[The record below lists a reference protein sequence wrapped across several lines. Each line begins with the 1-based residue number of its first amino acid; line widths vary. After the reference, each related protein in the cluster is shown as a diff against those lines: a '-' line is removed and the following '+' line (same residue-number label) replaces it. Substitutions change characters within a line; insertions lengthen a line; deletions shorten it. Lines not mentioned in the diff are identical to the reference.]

1 MRAPPQMSPEFSEG
15 DDVMQNPN
23 PLGGG
28 MRAPATPQGGPQQS
42 MTPQNP
48 QGGLQ
53 QSNPAY
59 EYMKNMMGQG
69 QQSGNM
75 NKGGVQPPM
84 VYPGMPG
91 APSSPPGYNQPW
103 GNLGQNAQQNWANML
118 AGWGAQRGAAMGVPA
133 PYGRY
138 VNGNPIQ
145 NPAWNPRAEGRMGG
159 NTGGA
164 YQGGWQGYQP
174 PGTPPIMMNDDA
186 DLPLSEILW
195 RQRGGAPR
203 PV

>member
-1 MRAPPQMSPEFSEG
+1 MQSPPP
-15 DDVMQNPN
+15 PN
-23 PLGGG
+23 PGNPPWQRNDEQFNTNNL
-28 MRAPATPQGGPQQS
+28 PAFLRQPQQGPMATTS
-42 MTPQNP
+42 AMSD
-48 QGGLQ
+48 G
-53 QSNPAY
+53 
-59 EYMKNMMGQG
+59 
-69 QQSGNM
+69 M
-75 NKGGVQPPM
+75 NKGGVQAPM

-91 APSSPPGYNQPW
+91 APSSPPGYNRPW
-103 GNLGQNAQQNWANML
+103 QNIGQNAQQNWANML

-133 PYGRY
+133 PYGRS
-138 VNGNPIQ
+138 VNGNPRQ

-164 YQGGWQGYQP
+164 YQGGWEGYQS
-174 PGTPPIMMNDDA
+174 PGTPPIMLGNDA